1 VRVSSQPRL
10 SLIKTVLLI
19 APVEPIEL
27 VLVEVLDPREWAVQR
42 VADNATGLTLLRKK
56 SFDLIITSEKTSGR
70 EDVELLRKIR
80 LAHPRTRLIILTPET
95 TPTDVI
101 DAIRARAFSYF
112 TAPYSREA
120 VSAMIESAVNQPAWD
135 DGIDVVS
142 ATPEFVRLRARC
154 DFVTAERVLQF
165 FSEISELPEL
175 ERQKVGM
182 AFREMLLNAVE
193 HGGQM
198 DSTKQVEITYVRAR
212 QMVTCLIKDPGQGF
226 TLDEIPHAAIANPDE
241 DPLHHVRYRE
251 EQGMRPGGFGVLMA
265 QQLVDQ
271 VIYGQDG
278 NEVMLI
284 KYLDPQSFQAA

>member
-1 VRVSSQPRL
+1 
-10 SLIKTVLLI
+10 
-19 APVEPIEL
+19 
-27 VLVEVLDPREWAVQR
+27 
-42 VADNATGLTLLRKK
+42 
-56 SFDLIITSEKTSGR
+56 
-70 EDVELLRKIR
+70 
-80 LAHPRTRLIILTPET
+80 HPRTRLIILTTET

-101 DAIRARAFSYF
+101 DAMRSRAFSYF

-120 VSAMIESAVNQPAWD
+120 LTTMIQSAINQPAWD

-142 ATPEFVRLRARC
+142 ATPEFVRIRARC
-154 DFVTAERVLQF
+154 DLLTAERVLQF

-182 AFREMLLNAVE
+182 AFREMLLNAIE
-193 HGGQM
+193 HGGQL
-198 DSTKQVEITYVRAR
+198 DASKQVEIAYVRAR

-251 EQGMRPGGFGVLMA
+251 EQGMRPGGFGVMMA

-271 VIYGQDG
+271 VIYGRRAMKSCSSSIWIRSRFRPP
-278 NEVMLI
+278 ETSISLRKRI
-284 KYLDPQSFQAA
+284 RTRK

>member
-1 VRVSSQPRL
+1 MSSQPKL
-10 SLIKTVLLI
+10 SLIRTVLLI
-19 APVEPIEL
+19 APVEPIQSLLAEI
-27 VLVEVLDPREWAVQR
+27 LDPREWAVQR
-42 VADNATGLTLLRKK
+42 ADDNAAGLAVLKKK

-80 LAHPRTRLIILTPET
+80 LAHPRTRLIILTTET
-95 TPTDVI
+95 TPYDVI
-101 DAIRARAFSYF
+101 DAMRSRAFSYF
-112 TAPYSREA
+112 TAPYSAEA
-120 VSAMIESAVNQPAWD
+120 LTAMIQNAINQPAWD

-154 DFVTAERVLQF
+154 DLVTAERVLQF

-182 AFREMLLNAVE
+182 AFREMLLNAIE
-193 HGGQM
+193 HGGQL
-198 DSTKQVEITYVRAR
+198 DSSKQVEITYVRAR

-251 EQGMRPGGFGVLMA
+251 EQGMRPGGFGVMMA

-271 VIYGQDG
+271 VIYGQEG

>member
-1 VRVSSQPRL
+1 MSSQPKL

-19 APVEPIEL
+19 APVEPIQSLLSEI
-27 VLVEVLDPREWAVQR
+27 LDPREWAVQR
-42 VADNATGLTLLRKK
+42 AYDNAAGLAVLKKK
-56 SFDLIITSEKTSGR
+56 SFDLVITSEKTSGR

-80 LAHPRTRLIILTPET
+80 LAHPRTRLIILTTET
-95 TPTDVI
+95 TPYDVI
-101 DAIRARAFSYF
+101 DAMRSRAFSYF
-112 TAPYSREA
+112 TAPYSAEA
-120 VSAMIESAVNQPAWD
+120 LTAMIQNAINQPAWD

-154 DFVTAERVLQF
+154 DLVTAERVLQF

-182 AFREMLLNAVE
+182 AFREMLLNAIE
-193 HGGQM
+193 HGGQL
-198 DSTKQVEITYVRAR
+198 DSSKQVEITYVRAR

-251 EQGMRPGGFGVLMA
+251 EQGMRPGGFGVMMA

-271 VIYGQDG
+271 VIYGQEG

>member
-1 VRVSSQPRL
+1 LSSQPKL

-19 APVEPIEL
+19 APVEPIQSLLSEI
-27 VLVEVLDPREWAVQR
+27 LDPREWAVQR
-42 VADNATGLTLLRKK
+42 AYDNAAGLAVLKKK
-56 SFDLIITSEKTSGR
+56 SFDLVITSEKTSGR

-80 LAHPRTRLIILTPET
+80 LAHPRTRLIILTTET
-95 TPTDVI
+95 TPYDVI
-101 DAIRARAFSYF
+101 DAMRSRAFSYF
-112 TAPYSREA
+112 TAPYSAEA
-120 VSAMIESAVNQPAWD
+120 LTAMIQNAINQPAWD

-154 DFVTAERVLQF
+154 DLVTAERVLQF

-182 AFREMLLNAVE
+182 AFREMLLNAIE
-193 HGGQM
+193 HGGQL
-198 DSTKQVEITYVRAR
+198 DSSKQVEITYVRAR

-251 EQGMRPGGFGVLMA
+251 EQGMRPGGFGVMMA

-271 VIYGQDG
+271 VIYGQEG